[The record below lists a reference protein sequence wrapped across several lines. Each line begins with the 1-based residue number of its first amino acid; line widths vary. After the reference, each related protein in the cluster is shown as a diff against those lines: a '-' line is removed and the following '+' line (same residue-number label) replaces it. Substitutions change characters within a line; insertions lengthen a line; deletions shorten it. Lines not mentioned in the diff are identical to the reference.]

1 VTTYTARL
9 PVAAAA
15 WRARLAVLFVVGAS
29 VAYAVAAAYFAI
41 RKHDI
46 YRSGF
51 DLANLD
57 QELWLLSRGYEP
69 MDTQTGQLFWG
80 VHFQPALVLLT
91 PLYYFGGGPEELI
104 TVQALT
110 LAAVSPLLYFLAR
123 AYDASPWLAAIPALL
138 WLASPLT
145 WIPAVTSVH
154 HLPLAA
160 PIIVG
165 SVLALKRDRLGVFA
179 ALGLIACCT
188 KEDIPLMYAAL
199 GVVVALEGRR
209 RLGAAI
215 SAAAIAIFLFAVV
228 IFVPSFSNSQAWFA
242 KRFAGD
248 RGDSLSDVAVWM
260 LSNPLAAL
268 EDLVMQENFTLLLA
282 LVVTCGGLCFLAP
295 RWMLLGLPALAHNL
309 LSAYGPQH
317 GIWNQY
323 QVPVTVALAMAGAV
337 GVHRLATVSR
347 PARLAAVAGVTLGMA
362 ILPLGVGHAKRG
374 AEWPDV
380 SVARWG
386 SVETRREARALIPD
400 DVPVASSTP
409 FAGHL
414 THRREM
420 YTLPLPFLGRRE
432 VGTDWSRD
440 EMARRAEGVRWVIL
454 DTADQPTAFKRTP
467 QRIRAL
473 LPQLGFR
480 RIYAEGSVS
489 VWRR

>member
-1 VTTYTARL
+1 MTTYTARL
-9 PVAAAA
+9 PVATAT
-15 WRARLAVLFVVGAS
+15 WRARLAVLVVYGAS
-29 VAYAVAAAYFAI
+29 AAFFLAAAYFAI
-41 RKHDI
+41 RTHDA

-57 QELWLLSRGYEP
+57 QELWLLAHGHEP

-80 VHFQPALVLLT
+80 VHFSPALLLLT
-91 PLYYFGGGPEELI
+91 PLYYFGGGPEELV

-110 LAAVSPLLYFLAR
+110 LAAVAPLLYALAR
-123 AYDASPWLAAIPALL
+123 AYGASPWLAAIPALL

-160 PIIVG
+160 PFIVG
-165 SVLALKRDRLGVFA
+165 SVLALKRDRLVVFA
-179 ALGLIACCT
+179 MLGLLACCL

-215 SAAAIAIFLFAVV
+215 SAVSVALFLFALVV
-228 IFVPSFSNSQAWFA
+228 FVPHFSNSQEWFA

-248 RGDSLSDVAVWM
+248 RGETMGDVAVWIV
-260 LSNPLAAL
+260 SNPLAAL
-268 EDLVMQENFTLLLA
+268 GDLLTQENATLLLA

-295 RWMLLGLPALAHNL
+295 RWMLLAVPALAHNL

-323 QVPVTVALAMAGAV
+323 QVPITVSLAIAAAV

-347 PARLAAVAGVTLGMA
+347 PARLAAAAGVTLA
-362 ILPLGVGHAKRG
+362 VLVLPLGVGHANRTAK
-374 AEWPDV
+374 WPDV
-380 SVARWG
+380 DPATWG
-386 SVETRREARALIPD
+386 TLETRREARALIPD
-400 DVPVASSTP
+400 DVPVAASTP
-409 FAGHL
+409 FAPHL
-414 THRREM
+414 AHRREM
-420 YTLPLPFLGRRE
+420 YTLPLPFLGRVE
-432 VGTDWSRD
+432 VGTDWSAE
-440 EMARRAEGVRWVIL
+440 EMARRAKGIRWVIF
-454 DTADQPTAFKRTP
+454 DSSDQPTAFKRTS
-467 QRIRAL
+467 QRILPL
-473 LPQLGFR
+473 LPKLGFR
-480 RIYAEGSVS
+480 PIYREGSVS